1 MKSCVKS
8 SVLKSIAKRH
18 MDKDVDS
25 LNGSEFDTWV
35 DDYIKIN
42 VTQRVEFSLEQ
53 VFDTITNNL
62 SIPDSEPRFDDLPT

>member
-1 MKSCVKS
+1 
-8 SVLKSIAKRH
+8 